1 MVQWIECVLHRH
13 GNLISDPQHQVKA
26 RRSSLS
32 EPVTSAGK
40 AHKGGPQGLIGQTA
54 YLKV

>member
-26 RRSSLS
+26 RRSSSS
-32 EPVTSAGK
+32 EPVTSVLGR
-40 AHKGGPQGLIGQTA
+40 HI
-54 YLKV
+54 KVDPRGSLAKQPT